1 MGNTELLNEGN
12 VLTLKGKLPGG
23 SAAHGACTDHNMI
36 NVFQGK
42 HPSSS
47 AISTTLVASILV
59 GMRVGILGGTFDPIH
74 IGHLI
79 AASSVYETLNLDSV
93 VFMPAGDPWQK
104 RDRELSTGQ
113 QRLEMV
119 KLAIADD
126 VRFSASD
133 IEINRSGPTYAI
145 DTIREWNSANP
156 DDELFWIVG
165 SDALSGIP
173 TWHEWEAFVSEV
185 TIVAVN
191 RVGQNDSVPFNFV
204 SVDMPEV
211 RISATELRDRF
222 TNKQDTQYLVP
233 QKVNEYIS
241 DQGLY
246 QA

>member
-1 MGNTELLNEGN
+1 M
-12 VLTLKGKLPGG
+12 
-23 SAAHGACTDHNMI
+23 
-36 NVFQGK
+36 FQGK
-42 HPSSS
+42 YPSSS

-79 AASSVYETLNLDSV
+79 AASSVYEALKLDSV

-119 KLAIADD
+119 KLATSDD
-126 VRFSASD
+126 ARFQASD
-133 IEINRSGPTYAI
+133 IEISRSGPTYAI
-145 DTIREWNSANP
+145 DTVREWKRRNP
-156 DDELFWIVG
+156 EDELFWIVG

-173 TWHEWEAFVSEV
+173 SWHEWEAFVSEV
-185 TIVAVN
+185 TVIAVN
-191 RVGQNDSVPFNFV
+191 RIGQSASVPFEVV
-204 SVDMPEV
+204 SVEMPEV
-211 RISATELRDRF
+211 RISATQLRDRF
-222 TNKQDTQYLVP
+222 TNKLDTQYLVP
-233 QKVNEYIS
+233 PKVSEYIS

>member
-1 MGNTELLNEGN
+1 
-12 VLTLKGKLPGG
+12 
-23 SAAHGACTDHNMI
+23 MI
-36 NVFQGK
+36 NVFQG
-42 HPSSS
+42 STSLIS
-47 AISTTLVASILV
+47 ANSTTLVPSILV
-59 GMRVGILGGTFDPIH
+59 DMRVGILGGTFDPIH
-74 IGHLI
+74 RGHLI
-79 AASSVYETLNLDSV
+79 AASSVYESLNLDSV

-104 RDRELSTGQ
+104 RDRELSSGQ

-126 VRFSASD
+126 ARFSASD
-133 IEINRSGPTYAI
+133 IEINRSGPSYAI
-145 DTIREWNSANP
+145 DTIREWKSANP
-156 DDELFWIVG
+156 NDELFWIVG

-191 RVGQNDSVPFNFV
+191 RIGNREVVPFDFV

-222 TNKQDTQYLVP
+222 TNLQDTQYLVP
-233 QKVNEYIS
+233 QKVSEYIAE
-241 DQGLY
+241 QGLY